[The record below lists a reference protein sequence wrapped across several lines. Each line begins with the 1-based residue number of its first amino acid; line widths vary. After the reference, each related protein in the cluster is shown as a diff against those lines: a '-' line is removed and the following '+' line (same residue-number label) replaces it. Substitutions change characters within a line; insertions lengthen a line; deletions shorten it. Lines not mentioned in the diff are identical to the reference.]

1 VAEQLE
7 IRKVRMDGGTQMR
20 AGISP
25 DTVSEYAEH
34 IMDGAEFP
42 PVVVFH
48 DGDNYWLADGFH
60 RVTAYRQ
67 SGLDVVPVDI
77 RSGNRTDAVKFALK
91 ANAANGMPRTRDDM
105 RRGYEVICANELCD
119 KADTKSVKELLG
131 CSSRWAQE
139 LTREARYEAKI
150 QRDQKIASLSEE
162 GKSQREIAAE
172 VGVSRKVVETVG
184 SKKNSS
190 EMSQSEPR
198 KEPQPHPEESVDKGQ
213 PQSRGV
219 GVRIAHEAI
228 AVLKRIPLSDGL
240 RQDAFDIVQD
250 WIETNRGN

>member
-1 VAEQLE
+1 MVEQLE
-7 IRKVRMDGGTQMR
+7 IRKVRTDGGTQMR

-42 PVVVFH
+42 AVVVFH

-60 RVTAYRQ
+60 RVNAYKQ
-67 SGLDVVPVDI
+67 AGLSVVPVDI
-77 RSGNRTDAVKFALK
+77 RSGDRADAVKFALK

-139 LTREARYEAKI
+139 LTRDARQEAKSH
-150 QRDQKIASLSEE
+150 RDQKIASLSKE
-162 GKSQREIAAE
+162 GKSQREIADE
-172 VGVSRKVVETVG
+172 VGVDAATVNR
-184 SKKNSS
+184 SVAKKNTS
-190 EMSQSEPR
+190 EMQQKAET
-198 KEPQPHPEESVDKGQ
+198 EPQPELESSADKGQ